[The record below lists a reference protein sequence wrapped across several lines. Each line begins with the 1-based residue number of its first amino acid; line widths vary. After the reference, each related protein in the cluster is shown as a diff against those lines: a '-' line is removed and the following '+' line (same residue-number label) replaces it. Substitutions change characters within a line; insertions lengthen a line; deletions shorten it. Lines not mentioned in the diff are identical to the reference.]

1 MRRARDRDRDDRG
14 AVAVE
19 FGLIAP
25 LVIMLLLGTVT
36 VALAYSQ
43 HVALSNA
50 VREGA
55 RLGASAPN
63 NASWLASVH
72 THPAEEYSHPD
83 GLPRGVVCATLIK
96 TTGGAS
102 PTFSTVIGA
111 PAGCGSGPSNPTK
124 IAAGCFVKVWA
135 SKHTHLEWVLGSADP
150 WMEAGSV
157 AIYDR
162 AESCS

>member
-1 MRRARDRDRDDRG
+1 VHKIRSRTERG

-25 LVIMLLLGTVT
+25 IVIMLLLGTVT

-55 RLGASAPN
+55 RLGASTPN
-63 NASWLASVH
+63 NASWLGSVQTH
-72 THPAEEYSHPD
+72 TSQSYSDPD
-83 GLPRGVVCATLIK
+83 GLPASEVCATLRK

-102 PTFSTVIGA
+102 PTVTPVIPA
-111 PAGCGSGPSNPTK
+111 PSGCGSGPSDPTG

-150 WMEAGSV
+150 WMESGSV

-162 AESCS
+162 QESCS

>member
-1 MRRARDRDRDDRG
+1 MKARRVRDSRG

-19 FGLIAP
+19 FGLVAP

-63 NASWLASVH
+63 NANWLSSVQQQ
-72 THPAEEYSHPD
+72 TSQAYADPD
-83 GLPRGVVCATLIK
+83 GLPTSSVCATLIK
-96 TTGGAS
+96 VGVATPLIA
-102 PTFSTVIGA
+102 A
-111 PAGCGSGPSNPTK
+111 PAGCGSGPSNPTG
-124 IAAGCFVKVWA
+124 ITSGCFVKVWA
-135 SKHTHLEWVLGSADP
+135 SKKTHLDWILGSADP
-150 WMEAGSV
+150 WLEAGSV

-162 AESCS
+162 TQSC

>member
-1 MRRARDRDRDDRG
+1 MGMKRARDARG

-19 FGLIAP
+19 FALVAP
-25 LVIMLLLGTVT
+25 LVIMLLIGTIT

-55 RLGASAPN
+55 RVGASAPN
-63 NASWLASVH
+63 GANWLSSVQQYTHNA
-72 THPAEEYSHPD
+72 YSDPD
-83 GLPRGVVCATLIK
+83 GLPTSDVCATLMK
-96 TTGGAS
+96 TTGGGS

-111 PAGCGSGPSNPTK
+111 PSGCGGGPSNPTG

-135 SKHTHLEWVLGSADP
+135 SKHTHLEWILGSADP

-157 AIYDR
+157 AVYDR
-162 AESCS
+162 QQSCS